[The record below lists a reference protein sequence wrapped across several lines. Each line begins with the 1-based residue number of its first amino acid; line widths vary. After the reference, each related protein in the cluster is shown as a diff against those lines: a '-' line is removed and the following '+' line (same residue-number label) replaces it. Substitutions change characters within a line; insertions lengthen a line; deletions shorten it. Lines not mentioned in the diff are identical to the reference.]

1 MGNMCG
7 GGMSADEMSAKQA
20 SKKIDEELAK
30 NKKEERKEVK
40 LLLLGMNSLSSALSH
55 LASPNLI

>member
-40 LLLLGMNSLSSALSH
+40 LLLLGMSSFVFIPVSLFH
-55 LASPNLI
+55 QC